1 MARILQE
8 ARSREILPVYVDRLL
23 DACGAT
29 GRERPFLA
37 EPLTEREQEILELIA
52 AGLTN
57 REIADRLSIAVET
70 VKKHT
75 GNIYGKLAARGRT
88 EAVARGR
95 ELALLR

>member
-1 MARILQE
+1 
-8 ARSREILPVYVDRLL
+8 
-23 DACGAT
+23 
-29 GRERPFLA
+29 
-37 EPLTEREQEILELIA
+37 
-52 AGLTN
+52 
-57 REIADRLSIAVET
+57 LSIAVET